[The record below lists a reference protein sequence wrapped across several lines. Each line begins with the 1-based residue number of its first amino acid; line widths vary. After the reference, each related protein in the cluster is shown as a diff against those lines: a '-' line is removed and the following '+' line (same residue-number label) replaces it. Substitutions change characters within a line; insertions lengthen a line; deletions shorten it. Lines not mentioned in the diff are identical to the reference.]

1 MNKTL
6 TAATIAAAITAL
18 STGAFAAEK
27 VKVGLCVSWPGYSSL
42 EVAKQKNLAPDLEIE
57 NTIFD
62 DPVGAHSALAAGQID
77 VLYCTSEYTPI
88 GSAQLAARDGPPNAL
103 TSFLDSA
110 SDRLP
115 RAGTRRCSRVAQQ
128 CVA

>member
-1 MNKTL
+1 MKKT
-6 TAATIAAAITAL
+6 I
-18 STGAFAAEK
+18 AFAAALLAVSATMSTAAFAKEQ

-42 EVAKQKNLAPDLEIE
+42 QLAKEKNLAPDLDIE

-88 GSAQLAARDGPPNAL
+88 AVEQGTNEVMV
-103 TSFLDSA
+103 TFL
-110 SDRLP
+110 
-115 RAGTRRCSRVAQQ
+115 
-128 CVA
+128 